1 MATIGVKIE
10 LEGAPK
16 YTADMKN
23 LTAQTKLY
31 QAQVKRLT
39 AEMSTGVSAFTK
51 SITTSKALQ
60 QQLQSQQNQAKALAE
75 QIKKVSAEQGE
86 DSNQAIRLKTQYEN
100 LQRAIVQTNNAL
112 KEQGGIAGAI
122 AAEFD
127 EVGSKISSVGDKM
140 ASLGSDLSKNITAP
154 LAAVG
159 AASLKAFDE
168 VDGAYDRVIEKTG
181 ATGDALEKM
190 QGIVNDIATEIPT
203 SFEKSAEA
211 DRKSVV

>member
-16 YTADMKN
+16 YTENMKQ

-39 AEMSTGVSAFTK
+39 AEMSNGVSAFTK

-60 QQLQSQQNQAKALAE
+60 QQLQAQQNQSKLLAE
-75 QIKKVSAEQGE
+75 QIKKTSEAQGE
-86 DSNQAIRLKTQYEN
+86 DSAQVLRLKTQYEN
-100 LQRAIVQTNNAL
+100 LQRQIALTNQQLN
-112 KEQGGIAGAI
+112 EQGGFAGAV

-127 EVGSKISSVGDKM
+127 AVGSKVT
-140 ASLGSDLSKNITAP
+140 SLGEKMSGFGTAISKSVTGP
-154 LAAVG
+154 LVAAG

-168 VDGAYDRVIEKTG
+168 VDSAYDTLIEKTG
-181 ATGDALEKM
+181 ATGKARRR
-190 QGIVNDIATEIPT
+190 
-203 SFEKSAEA
+203 A
-211 DRKSVV
+211 DRGRKSDH